1 VAELTLIAGLG
12 NPDPEYE
19 RTRHNLG
26 FFVADELADRLD
38 ARFKGSK
45 HEALVAEARDGETR
59 LLLAKPQTYMN
70 DSGRSVAALSR
81 FYKVPPERIIVVHD
95 ELDLPFGV
103 VRVKLGGGTAGHN
116 GVSDVADAIGTEFA
130 RVRIGIGR
138 PTGRKDPVDFVL
150 EPFTKQE
157 ESEVPAIVDLGAD
170 AVLAILRDGISA
182 TQTAFNKRGSEGPV
196 D

>member
-1 VAELTLIAGLG
+1 VAERALVAGLG
-12 NPDPEYE
+12 NPGPEYE
-19 RTRHNLG
+19 RTRHNIG
-26 FFVADELADRLD
+26 FRVVDELARRFD
-38 ARFKGSK
+38 ATFKRSK
-45 HEALVAEARDGETR
+45 HEALTAEARDGDTP
-59 LLLAKPQTYMN
+59 LLLVKPQTFMN
-70 DSGRSVAALSR
+70 DSGRAVSALAR
-81 FYKVPPERIIVVHD
+81 YYRVPPERIIVVHD
-95 ELDLPFGV
+95 ELDLPFGI

-116 GVSDVADAIGTEFA
+116 GVSDVASAIGTGFA

-157 ESEVPAIVDLGAD
+157 EAEAPAIVDLGTD

-182 TQTAFNKRGSEGPV
+182 AQTAFNKRGSEGPV

>member
-1 VAELTLIAGLG
+1 MAELTLIAGLG

-26 FFVADELADRLD
+26 FLVADELADSLD
-38 ARFKGSK
+38 ARFKRSK

-59 LLLAKPQTYMN
+59 LLLAKPRTYMN

-103 VRVKLGGGTAGHN
+103 VRVKRGGGAGGHN
-116 GVSDVADAIGTEFA
+116 GVLSVVLAIGPEFV
-130 RVRIGIGR
+130 RVRLGIGR
-138 PTGRKDPVDFVL
+138 PPGRKDPVDFVL
-150 EPFTKQE
+150 ENFRKAEQP
-157 ESEVPAIVDLGAD
+157 EVPAIVGSGAD
-170 AVLAILRDGISA
+170 AVLMVVREGIGPA
-182 TQTAFNKRGSEGPV
+182 QTEINRRAEAEPT
-196 D
+196 